1 MPENDFVMCP
11 LVNRM
16 IQSIDCMEN
25 SDAVDGI
32 LKKDSIPE
40 EYKELQNWEET
51 CKNCK
56 WHNY

>member
-1 MPENDFVMCP
+1 MPENDLVMCP

-16 IQSIDCMEN
+16 IQSFDCMEN
-25 SDAVDGI
+25 SDAIDGI

-40 EYKELQNWEET
+40 EYKGLQNWEEI